1 MISTWAP
8 ASSLCAGA
16 ADCYARISGTSAAA
30 PMVAGAAALIASMPG
45 APSGA
50 ALKNLI
56 LKHVDPLA
64 ALKGK
69 VWPNLTV
76 HHEKTIQKGL
86 NFGKKWTTHTKL

>member
-1 MISTWAP
+1 MAAPGGDMISTWAP
-8 ASSLCAGA
+8 ASSLCDGA

-50 ALKNLI
+50 ALKSLI

-69 VWPNLTV
+69 V
-76 HHEKTIQKGL
+76 GL
-86 NFGKKWTTHTKL
+86 YP